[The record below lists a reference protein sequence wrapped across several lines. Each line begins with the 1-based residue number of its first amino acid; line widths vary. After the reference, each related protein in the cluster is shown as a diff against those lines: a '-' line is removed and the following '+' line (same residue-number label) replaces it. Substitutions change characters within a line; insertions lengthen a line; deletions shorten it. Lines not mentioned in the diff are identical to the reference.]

1 MACLWN
7 KQEVFAKN
15 STITEIQRRFLV
27 VLSTNL
33 KVLADDIFGDDPNT
47 VYVRMNVSS
56 ENKKGFDMNVKDKVE
71 SLTELEKKVYDGMVK
86 AVFSS
91 DNQFDIKEAQE
102 YSGISGTRF
111 SGIVGSLYNKGLYN
125 YVGFDGYD
133 GISNHPTKI
142 IYDDISPNGFKIRT
156 DIGKVITDED
166 DQ

>member
-1 MACLWN
+1 
-7 KQEVFAKN
+7 
-15 STITEIQRRFLV
+15 
-27 VLSTNL
+27 L
-33 KVLADDIFGDDPNT
+33 KVLADDIFGDDPNIA
-47 VYVRMNVSS
+47 YVRMNVSS

-71 SLTELEKKVYDGMVK
+71 SLTELELRVYNGMVK

-91 DNQFDIKEAQE
+91 NNQFDIKEAQE

-111 SGIVGSLYNKGLYN
+111 SGIVGSLYKKGLYN

-133 GISNHPTKI
+133 GISNHPKKT
-142 IYDDISPNGFKIRT
+142 IYDDISPNGYEIRT